1 MKPKYKMKL
10 IAYNIEQY
18 TEQFKKLI
26 INFLIDAFEISP
38 NADVK
43 VQMQNLEVKE
53 DCEVIT
59 VELTIEKTS
68 WTYKLLWDT
77 TTNNIIDYCLIS
89 D

>member
-1 MKPKYKMKL
+1 MKL
-10 IAYNIEQY
+10 IAYNLEQY
-18 TEQFKKLI
+18 TEQFRKLI
-26 INFLIDAFEISP
+26 IDYLTEAFEISP

-43 VQMQNLEVKE
+43 VRMQSLDVED

-59 VELTIEKTS
+59 VVLTIAKTS

-77 TTNNIIDYCLIS
+77 TTNSIIDYCLLT

>member
-1 MKPKYKMKL
+1 MR
-10 IAYNIEQY
+10 IAAYNLEQY
-18 TEQFKKLI
+18 TEQFRKLI

-43 VQMQNLEVKE
+43 VQMQSLDVED

-59 VELTIEKTS
+59 VVLTIAKTS
-68 WTYKLLWDT
+68 WTYKFLWDT
-77 TTNNIIDYCLIS
+77 TTNSIIDYCLIT

>member
-1 MKPKYKMKL
+1 MR
-10 IAYNIEQY
+10 IAAYNLEQY
-18 TEQFKKLI
+18 TEQFRKLI
-26 INFLIDAFEISP
+26 IDYLTDAFEISP

-59 VELTIEKTS
+59 VELTIANTS

-77 TTNNIIDYCLIS
+77 TTNSIIDYCLLT

>member
-1 MKPKYKMKL
+1 MR
-10 IAYNIEQY
+10 IAAYNLEQY
-18 TEQFKKLI
+18 TEQFRKLI
-26 INFLIDAFEISP
+26 IDYLTEAFEISL
-38 NADVK
+38 NANVK
-43 VQMQNLEVKE
+43 VRMQSLDVEE

-77 TTNNIIDYCLIS
+77 TTNSIIDYCLLT

>member
-1 MKPKYKMKL
+1 MR
-10 IAYNIEQY
+10 IAAYNLEQY
-18 TEQFKKLI
+18 TEQFKKMIVDYLTE
-26 INFLIDAFEISP
+26 AFEISP

-43 VQMQNLEVKE
+43 VRMQSLDVED

-59 VELTIEKTS
+59 VVLTIAKTS

-77 TTNNIIDYCLIS
+77 TTNSIIDYCLIS